1 MRIYEATNILT
12 VDNWSVAIFG
22 QQLFPGGSTNMAA
35 KKVVQNI
42 RLLKVRPLIDL
53 RVRYF
58 SKVSVKK
65 YIFPW
70 TSEINI

>member
-1 MRIYEATNILT
+1 MI
-12 VDNWSVAIFG
+12 DSG
-22 QQLFPGGSTNMAA
+22 QQLFPGGSDNMAA

-42 RLLKVRPLIDL
+42 RLLRVRPLIDL

-65 YIFPW
+65 YSLPP
-70 TSEINI
+70 TPEIDISLELLA

>member
-1 MRIYEATNILT
+1 MI
-12 VDNWSVAIFG
+12 DSG

-42 RLLKVRPLIDL
+42 RLLRVRPLIDL

-58 SKVSVKK
+58 SKVSLKK
-65 YIFPW
+65 
-70 TSEINI
+70 NILPPT